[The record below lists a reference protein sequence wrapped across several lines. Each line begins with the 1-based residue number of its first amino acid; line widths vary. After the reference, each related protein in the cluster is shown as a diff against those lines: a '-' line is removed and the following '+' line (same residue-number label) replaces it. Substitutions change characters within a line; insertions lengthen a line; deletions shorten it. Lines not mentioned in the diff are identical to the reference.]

1 MRRLLSSLLLSSSL
15 LGCGGDLAS
24 ASEESP
30 PIGSREAPLAAPV
43 LASPPQATV
52 DQAIAAPLGW
62 FGVNA
67 SGERYCSNCN
77 GQSILLAIASFKGNT
92 TSDAK
97 LLQQIRYIIGNN
109 RDPFGNGGYMAQH
122 ERMMTGMFA
131 IAKLTPRVW
140 NQLTAT
146 EKTKV
151 DLIMK
156 ATLVGSAYTTA
167 DASYLNG
174 AVPTGLDGD
183 TNLHR
188 GWNPNYQE
196 GMVGAMLVSTLYLGG
211 RTATDTFLNGYQHA
225 AFVSQLSA
233 AGLTHLAAVF
243 NTNVSNPSA
252 GAPSATALQNA
263 IKNYRYQGLALD
275 KLFDI
280 YVLLANNT
288 FSATVDCGLNNGVG
302 VTLSDGQHSGYLIAD
317 CAELPNKGKVGQL
330 KEFHSSDAN
339 GQRSATFYA
348 YDGFKPDLINHA
360 VLMAHGTVPAGTPT
374 TAVVSRIAVGAT
386 DLFFKVG
393 KGYRNYAK
401 GKDYGV
407 YQLPASGIG
416 NGFEFNRPLWEKVIA
431 PAHGL

>member
-1 MRRLLSSLLLSSSL
+1 MRRLLSSLVLSSL
-15 LGCGGDLAS
+15 LGCGGELTSGELGTSDA
-24 ASEESP
+24 A
-30 PIGSREAPLAAPV
+30 LAAPV

-52 DQAIAAPLGW
+52 DLAIAAPLGW

-92 TSDAK
+92 GADAR
-97 LLQQIRYIIGNN
+97 LLQQIRYVIGNN

-131 IAKLTPRVW
+131 IAKGTPRVW
-140 NQLTAT
+140 NQLTAA

-156 ATLVGSAYTTA
+156 ATLVGSAYTTS
-167 DASYLNG
+167 DTSYLNG
-174 AVPTGLDGD
+174 AVPTGIDGD
-183 TNLHR
+183 TNLNR

-225 AFVSQLSA
+225 AFVSQLNA

-243 NTNVSNPSA
+243 NTNVSHPAS
-252 GAPSATALQNA
+252 GAPSATKIQNA
-263 IKNYRYQGLALD
+263 IKNYRYKGLALD
-275 KLFDI
+275 QLFDI

-288 FSATVDCGLNNGVG
+288 FSTPVDCGLNNGAG
-302 VTLSDGQHSGYLIAD
+302 VLLSTGERSGYLTAG

-330 KEFHSSDAN
+330 KEFRSNDAN
-339 GQRSATFYA
+339 GERSATFYA

-360 VLMAHGTVPAGTPT
+360 VLMAYGAMPAGATT
-374 TAVVSRIAVGAT
+374 TAVVNRIAVGAT

-401 GKDYGV
+401 GKDYGL

>member
-1 MRRLLSSLLLSSSL
+1 MRRVLSSLVLSSL
-15 LGCGGDLAS
+15 LGCGGEL
-24 ASEESP
+24 ASEERP
-30 PIGSREAPLAAPV
+30 PEATTEAALAAPV

-52 DQAIAAPLGW
+52 DLAIAAPLGW

-92 TSDAK
+92 GADAR
-97 LLQQIRYIIGNN
+97 LLQQIRYVIGNN

-131 IAKLTPRVW
+131 LAKLTSRVW
-140 NQLTAT
+140 NQLTAA

-156 ATLVGSAYTTA
+156 ATLVGSAYTTS
-167 DASYLNG
+167 DTSYLNG

-183 TNLHR
+183 TNLNR

-196 GMVGAMLVSTLYLGG
+196 GMVGAMIVSTLYLGG
-211 RTATDTFLNGYQHA
+211 RTATDAFLNGYQHA
-225 AFVSQLSA
+225 AFVSQLNA

-243 NTNVSNPSA
+243 NTNVSNPAS
-252 GAPSATALQNA
+252 GAPSATAIQNA
-263 IKNYRYQGLALD
+263 IKNYRYKGLALD
-275 KLFDI
+275 QLFDI
-280 YVLLANNT
+280 YVLLAHNT
-288 FSATVDCGLNNGVG
+288 FSTAVDCGLNNGAG
-302 VTLSDGQHSGYLIAD
+302 VLLSNGQRSGYLTAG

-330 KEFHSSDAN
+330 KEFRSNDAN
-339 GQRSATFYA
+339 GDRSATFYA
-348 YDGFKPDLINHA
+348 YDGFKPDLIHHA
-360 VLMAHGTVPAGTPT
+360 VLVAYGALPAGTAT
-374 TAVVSRIAVGAT
+374 TAVVNRIAVGAT

-401 GKDYGV
+401 GKDYGL
-407 YQLPASGIG
+407 YQLPANGIG
-416 NGFEFNRPLWEKVIA
+416 DGFEFNRPLWEKVIA